1 VKEERGVGDVL
12 KVALFVGQLVIDP
25 WRCERM
31 WKFWW
36 NGAWKWK
43 LLKKGALMP
52 DKRTQG

>member
-1 VKEERGVGDVL
+1 VKEERGVGDVV
-12 KVALFVGQLVIDP
+12 KVTLFVGQLVIDP

-31 WKFWW
+31 WKSWR

-52 DKRTQG
+52 